1 MCACVCACVFVL
13 THIDKLAFTHR
24 LSRFDFVETA
34 VREKGFIG
42 QVL

>member
-1 MCACVCACVFVL
+1 MCACVFVL